1 MSLIDPDA
9 TQRGQPAWRLAL
21 LYPPQGSW
29 TEEDYFALDAGRL
42 VEFDQGCVEVL
53 DMPTKDH
60 QRLVQLIYRILFAHV
75 ANNVLGEVFVAPL
88 PVRLWNEKF
97 REPDV
102 LFLASERGEYK
113 GYPDGADLVVEVVSE
128 DVNSR
133 RRDTVDKV
141 REYALAGIPEYWIVD
156 LPARSVQIGV
166 LGDDGYRFATYQP
179 DQAVQSHLLPN
190 LHLNVS
196 ELFAS

>member
-1 MSLIDPDA
+1 MSLIDPDT

-42 VEFDQGCVEVL
+42 VEFDQGCIDVL
-53 DMPTKDH
+53 DMPSKDH

-75 ANNVLGEVFVAPL
+75 ANNNLGEVFVAPL

-102 LFLASERGEYK
+102 LFLASGRGEYK

-128 DVNSR
+128 DINSR

-141 REYALAGIPEYWIVD
+141 REYAQARIPEYWIVD
-156 LPARSVQIGV
+156 RPARTIQIGV
-166 LGDDGYRFATYQP
+166 LSDEGYRFTTFHHDQP
-179 DQAVQSHLLPN
+179 ALSQLFPN
-190 LHLNVS
+190 LQLNVG
-196 ELFAS
+196 ELFTP